1 MKQFWG
7 KTWSFFI
14 NLIHSFISYGIAAVQ
29 RPSHP
34 SLHSC
39 LGWVL
44 NIYCKR
50 RDVAGIVVDRG
61 ERCSPA
67 AWDQKQGF
75 PQLLNSTQLCN
86 LSGIKW
92 RWRCVVMQVWGGGLE
107 NIPSFSGLVFPF
119 PGEKICCL
127 VGRKQSYPLMA
138 ATLDTQ
144 SRISGFFFRNDIT
157 SPTHLRIA
165 HASSSCPFA
174 ACCL

>member
-29 RPSHP
+29 RANHP

-44 NIYCKR
+44 NIYCRR

-61 ERCSPA
+61 ESCSPA

-75 PQLLNSTQLCN
+75 PQLLNSTQLQPLRYKMKVKVCCYYAS
-86 LSGIKW
+86 LGRRVGKHTQLFRSG
-92 RWRCVVMQVWGGGLE
+92 
-107 NIPSFSGLVFPF
+107 FPISWWEDLL
-119 PGEKICCL
+119 PGGEKAIL
-127 VGRKQSYPLMA
+127 SANGSH
-138 ATLDTQ
+138 
-144 SRISGFFFRNDIT
+144 SRHTITDFRLFLEMI
-157 SPTHLRIA
+157 
-165 HASSSCPFA
+165 
-174 ACCL
+174 